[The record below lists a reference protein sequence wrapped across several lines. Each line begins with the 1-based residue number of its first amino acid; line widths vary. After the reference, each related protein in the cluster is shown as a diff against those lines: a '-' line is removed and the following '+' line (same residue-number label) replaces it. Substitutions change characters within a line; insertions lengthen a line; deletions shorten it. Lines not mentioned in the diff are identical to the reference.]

1 MRWIVIGLMLL
12 ATPAL
17 AQTKKPDPLTQFN
30 NKLKS
35 DFTKTT
41 GVPATGDLPFDL
53 LQALDVKLLPD
64 LQYSL
69 LLATAT
75 KNTITANCY
84 QAWINIIQVQQT
96 AVQNASGVA
105 IEVPTPHII
114 TDFERLVEIRNMLQ
128 PDSPFMTACSPVANM
143 VKVDVTNFIGL
154 VVGGGASLSALV
166 PGL

>member
-1 MRWIVIGLMLL
+1 MDCTWANIAGESGIGSDE
-12 ATPAL
+12 AGESDYPVQQ
-17 AQTKKPDPLTQFN
+17 QTEAGLHQADWGPCYRR
-30 NKLKS
+30 
-35 DFTKTT
+35 
-41 GVPATGDLPFDL
+41 LPFDL

-64 LQYSL
+64 LQYAL
-69 LLATAT
+69 KLANAT
-75 KNTITANCY
+75 SNKITANCY
-84 QAWINIIQVQQT
+84 SAWIDIIQVQQT
-96 AVQNASGVA
+96 AVQDASGTA
-105 IEVPTPHII
+105 ITVPTPHII